1 MKNMTN
7 NEVALRDNDLVS
19 KLQKLEEEN
28 KLLKVCMKKKEEQYG
43 EDMSEMKNKMELL
56 FDSLKNNDK

>member
-1 MKNMTN
+1 MTN

-56 FDSLKNNDK
+56 FDSLENNGK